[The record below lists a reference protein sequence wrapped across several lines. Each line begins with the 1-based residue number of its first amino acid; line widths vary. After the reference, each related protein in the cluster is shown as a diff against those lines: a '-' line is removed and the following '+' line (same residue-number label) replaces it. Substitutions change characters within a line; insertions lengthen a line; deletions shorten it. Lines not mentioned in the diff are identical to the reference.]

1 MDGAT
6 NDEGPAGVVVVEG
19 YPEGL
24 SDTPTP
30 TWTVKA
36 MEIQAVDANWRLSA
50 RVVCADAAD

>member
-6 NDEGPAGVVVVEG
+6 NDEGPTGVVVMES

-24 SDTPTP
+24 SGTPTP
-30 TWTVKA
+30 TWTVRA
-36 MEIQAVDANWRLSA
+36 MEVQGVDANWRLSA